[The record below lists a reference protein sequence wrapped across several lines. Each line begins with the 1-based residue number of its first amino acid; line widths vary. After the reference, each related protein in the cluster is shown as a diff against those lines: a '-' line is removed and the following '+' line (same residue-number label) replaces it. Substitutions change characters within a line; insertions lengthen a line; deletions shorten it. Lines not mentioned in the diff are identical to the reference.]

1 MRAEQA
7 RLRRLQRLERVRA
20 IAKQAV
26 AVEAARAEGT
36 LAQLEALIERTRAIS
51 EQYRGRTHFADG
63 LELRQTGHFIS
74 GLDAITRTTG
84 DDALRAK
91 ALADRKQIELAQA
104 ERSRAAVEARVT
116 AEARSL
122 AARGQTP
129 ALAARKP
136 IGTGLEG

>member
-51 EQYRGRTHFADG
+51 DQYRRRTEFADG
-63 LELRQTGHFIS
+63 LELRQTGHFMS

-104 ERSRAAVEARVT
+104 ERSRAAVADRAVAQEKAI
-116 AEARSL
+116 
-122 AARGQTP
+122 AAR
-129 ALAARKP
+129 AAPPVLGSRKA
-136 IGTGLEG
+136 IGTGLE

>member
-104 ERSRAAVEARVT
+104 ERSRAAVEDRAV
-116 AEARSL
+116 AQEKAI
-122 AARGQTP
+122 AARATP
-129 ALAARKP
+129 PVLGSRKA
-136 IGTGLEG
+136 IGTGLE